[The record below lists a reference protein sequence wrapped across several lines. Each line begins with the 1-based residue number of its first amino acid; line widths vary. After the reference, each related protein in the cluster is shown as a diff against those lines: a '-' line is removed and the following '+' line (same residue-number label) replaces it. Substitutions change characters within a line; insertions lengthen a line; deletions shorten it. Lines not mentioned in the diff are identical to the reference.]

1 MARGMA
7 ELSET
12 HPAELKARLE
22 RGEKVFILD
31 VREPAEIALAA
42 FPGAAH
48 IAMNDIPAR
57 IGELD
62 PERETIVVCHH
73 GMRSAQVGMYL
84 ARNGFTHVVNLA
96 GGINAWSIEADP
108 SVPRY

>member
-1 MARGMA
+1 MA

-22 RGEKVFILD
+22 RGETVFVLD
-31 VREPAEIALAA
+31 VREPGEIALAA
-42 FPGAAH
+42 FPGATH
-48 IAMNDIPAR
+48 IPMNDIPAR
-57 IGELD
+57 VGELD
-62 PERETIVVCHH
+62 PARETIVVCHH

-84 ARNGFTHVVNLA
+84 ARNGFTRVVNLA

>member
-1 MARGMA
+1 MA

-12 HPAELKARLE
+12 RPAELKARLG
-22 RGEKVFILD
+22 RGETVFILD
-31 VREPAEIALAA
+31 VREPGEIALAA
-42 FPGAAH
+42 FPGAVH
-48 IAMNDIPAR
+48 IPMNDIPAR

-62 PERETIVVCHH
+62 PARETIVVCHH

-84 ARNGFTHVVNLA
+84 TRNGFTRVVNLA
-96 GGINAWSIEADP
+96 GGINAWSLEADP

>member
-1 MARGMA
+1 MA
-7 ELSET
+7 ELFET
-12 HPAELKARLE
+12 RPAELKARLE
-22 RGEKVFILD
+22 RGERPFILD

-42 FPGAAH
+42 FPRATH
-48 IAMNDIPAR
+48 IPMNDIPSR

-84 ARNGFTHVVNLA
+84 ARNGFSHVVNLA

>member
-1 MARGMA
+1 MA

-12 HPAELKARLE
+12 HPAELKLRLE
-22 RGEKVFILD
+22 RGETVFILD

-42 FPGAAH
+42 FPGATH
-48 IAMNDIPAR
+48 IPMNDIPAR

-84 ARNGFTHVVNLA
+84 ARNGFTRVVNLA
-96 GGINAWSIEADP
+96 GGINAWSIDADP

>member
-1 MARGMA
+1 MA
-7 ELSET
+7 ELFET
-12 HPAELKARLE
+12 HPAELKARLD
-22 RGEKVFILD
+22 RGETVFVLD
-31 VREPAEIALAA
+31 VREPGEIALSA
-42 FPGAAH
+42 FPGATH
-48 IAMNDIPAR
+48 IPMNDIPAR

-62 PERETIVVCHH
+62 PARETIVVCHH

-84 ARNGFTHVVNLA
+84 ARNGFTRVVNLA

>member
-1 MARGMA
+1 MA
-7 ELSET
+7 ELTET
-12 HPAELKARLE
+12 HPFELKARLE
-22 RGEKVFILD
+22 RGDAVVILD
-31 VREPAEIALAA
+31 VRELAEIELAR
-42 FPGAAH
+42 FPGATH
-48 IAMNDIPAR
+48 IPMNDIPAR

-84 ARNGFTHVVNLA
+84 VRNGFKRVVNLA
-96 GGINAWSIEADP
+96 GGINAWSLEADP

>member
-1 MARGMA
+1 MA
-7 ELSET
+7 ELTET
-12 HPAELKARLE
+12 YPFELKARLE
-22 RGEKVFILD
+22 RGDAIVILD
-31 VREPAEIALAA
+31 VRELAEIELAR
-42 FPGAAH
+42 FPGATH
-48 IAMNDIPAR
+48 IPMNDIPAR

-84 ARNGFTHVVNLA
+84 VRNGFKRVVNLA
-96 GGINAWSIEADP
+96 GGINAWSLEADA